1 MSDNKFSVVFDAEN
15 LLSAQIRVIATQL
28 DELRAT
34 ADNAA
39 RPVNR
44 IVNSLSKLTTLDYDT
59 AKTGLSAINRQLAKM
74 SEINPDNL
82 ERVFGVF
89 RNLKLNTIASQME
102 RIANASSGVA
112 KAVASVPSASVSQ
125 PIVTSYPIRP
135 AMSGVVGNY
144 GRPQKF
150 FSLNRMGEFDTDG
163 GSTVGIGGIDNKLSS
178 EAKSIASEIDQLS
191 NKLASISKPIISTA
205 NALKKLTTLNYEKSV
220 DGLQELHSELFK
232 ISKIDATK
240 IERISNALRKLNVT
254 RSTSARNQQNILGAT
269 SSNSLQGTLQ
279 QIRNVQVAGALNNP
293 FINYQQ
299 RPSGLLIPSTNIAG
313 YQQSASGLMLP
324 AGGFGGFGGGGGG
337 FGGGGGGGGGF
348 GGDGGGNSFFTSKMK
363 MPVALSNLMNI
374 VSVYN
379 SLTFAI
385 GTLSMAFDNLTQYIT
400 EANNVTKQL
409 ATIQAVAAQEG
420 VYKLDSATERY
431 SHTVREAI
439 RNQMMFGGSL
449 NDNLN
454 SMLKFQ
460 QISMAEGV
468 DVRQLN
474 QISQL
479 LSLRDPVQG
488 IEGATIALQE
498 LFSGDPVSLRRRFE
512 LPASDINKIAN
523 ESGNASKQIRMLTQV
538 LAEQGITLDVLNA
551 RLNTTAQTY
560 DQLASNAKNL
570 SIITGQQMAS
580 ALEGQADTLN
590 KVIATI
596 VSGGIRDLD
605 VSAENPFTALLM
617 GMSNLHARF
626 FAQLTGGQT
635 DLQREIAATNVEQ
648 GVLLSEGIR
657 LSTEYGRAYSD
668 LVRAYADGRTELEKQ
683 LALTRAIQSAQ
694 GQEQMVLS
702 VSDEDLQ
709 QQMKSIEQN
718 RIQTAT
724 TMLLTA
730 AVQAYSEGNRNAA
743 STLAQVMQIQGDESI
758 SATEKAQALIDAQIA
773 LNGVTQE
780 SANAIFGLSSK
791 ITELSNKYR
800 DLITSQIESLQQ
812 SQMQV
817 EVEEHMISLAQSLI
831 DGNFNLSNV
840 ISKLAVRFGITNGT
854 AIEYL
859 TTLYELDKFVPK
871 IIQNMGVVNDYI
883 NMHQDVFR
891 ISEENI
897 KKAVQNFLDKF
908 KDTEKAVKER
918 NDVVRNN
925 NDQLLKIEKDTL
937 DKLIAYDEEAYRKRI
952 RALQAFYSET
962 VLVQQKRQ
970 YEMTANNLDLV
981 EGRNNKLDLK
991 EKQRLL
997 ARENI
1002 EAYASLQL
1010 NEAIKKANEFAI
1022 NSSASFAKEYL
1033 SIQQERIG
1041 ETESLNYKLH
1051 DTMVRLEGDTSAQE
1065 RAKQIHAQAIS
1076 ELETYYS
1083 TRVGLA
1089 EAAARDESEAERSQ
1103 RSTIIDDA
1111 IKGVMELQNVDEKQ
1125 RQTVIEGLQ
1134 FTKTAITD
1142 LSKTYVDK
1150 IDAMRG
1156 SLELLAKA
1164 MRDIGNATNILTPE
1178 QMNAF
1183 NNMPS
1188 GIGRVNGQDVN
1199 VTNTNTENTFTEVNV
1214 GGISVN
1220 VTTQADPNEIARAVL
1235 GILNS
1240 QIGTRSS

>member
-112 KAVASVPSASVSQ
+112 KAVSSVPSTSISQ
-125 PIVTSYPIRP
+125 PIVTSYPMRP
-135 AMSGVVGNY
+135 AMVGVGTGLPGVG
-144 GRPQKF
+144 GRPQQF
-150 FSLNRMGEFDTDG
+150 FAPDTG
-163 GSTVGIGGIDNKLSS
+163 GRSTVGIGGIDNKLSS

-191 NKLASISKPIISTA
+191 NKLASISKPIIGTA
-205 NALKKLTTLNYEKSV
+205 NALKKLTALNYEKAV
-220 DGLQELHSELFK
+220 NGLQELHSELSK
-232 ISKIDATK
+232 IAKIDATQ
-240 IERISNALRKLNVT
+240 IERIANALRKLNVT
-254 RSTSARNQQNILGAT
+254 RSASTRNQQNILGAT
-269 SSNSLQGTLQ
+269 SSNPLQGTLQ
-279 QIRNVQVAGALNNP
+279 QIRNTQVAGALNNP

-299 RPSGLLIPSTNIAG
+299 RPSGLLIPATNVAG
-313 YQQSASGLMLP
+313 YQQGASGLMLP
-324 AGGFGGFGGGGGG
+324 AGMGGAGTGSGSGFGRGGGGL
-337 FGGGGGGGGGF
+337 GGGTGTGGGSNF
-348 GGDGGGNSFFTSKMK
+348 LNQRIR
-363 MPVALSNLMNI
+363 MPVSLSNIMQI

-385 GTLSMAFDNLTQYIT
+385 GTLAMAFDNLTQYIT

-431 SHTVREAI
+431 SRTIREALK
-439 RNQMMFGGSL
+439 NQMMFGGSL

-460 QISMAEGV
+460 QISMSQGV

-512 LPASDINKIAN
+512 LPASDINEIAKA
-523 ESGNASKQIRMLTQV
+523 SGNASKQIRMLTQV

-560 DQLASNAKNL
+560 DQLSANAENL
-570 SIITGQQMAS
+570 SIITGQQAAS
-580 ALEGQADTLN
+580 FFENQADQLN
-590 KVIATI
+590 KFIAVIN
-596 VSGGIRDLD
+596 SGGIQDLD
-605 VSAENPFTALLM
+605 VSKENPINALI
-617 GMSNLHARF
+617 MSAINLNARLIS
-626 FAQLTGGQT
+626 QITGSQT

-683 LALTRAIQSAQ
+683 LALMLAIQTAQMQKPMVVSTSA
-694 GQEQMVLS
+694 
-702 VSDEDLQ
+702 EDLQ
-709 QQMKSIEQN
+709 QQQQTIEQN
-718 RIQTAT
+718 RKQTAT

-730 AVQAYSEGNRNAA
+730 ATQAYAEGNLTAA
-743 STLAQVMQIQGDESI
+743 STLAKVMQIQGDSSM
-758 SATEKAQALIDAQIA
+758 SAEQMAQQLIDAQMA

-780 SANAIFGLSSK
+780 GANAIFGLS
-791 ITELSNKYR
+791 NGYR
-800 DLITSQIESLQQ
+800 DLIQSQMQSLQQ
-812 SQMQV
+812 SQMQADIDKYMV
-817 EVEEHMISLAQSLI
+817 SLAERLT
-831 DGNFNLSNV
+831 DGKFNLARV
-840 ISKLAVRFGITNGT
+840 ISELAVRFNITNEM
-854 AIEYL
+854 AVQYL
-859 TTLYELDKFVPK
+859 ATLYEIDNFVPK
-871 IIQNMGVVNDYI
+871 IIGNIGVMGAYI
-883 NMHQDVFR
+883 NMHQSMFNADKLQKAAQDFLKV
-891 ISEENI
+891 SEDAGA
-897 KKAVQNFLDKF
+897 KVAGVARD
-908 KDTEKAVKER
+908 
-918 NDVVRNN
+918 N
-925 NDQLLKIEKDTL
+925 NDQLLRIEKDAL
-937 DKLIAYDEEAYRKRI
+937 AKLVAFDEEAYRKRI

-962 VLVQQKRQ
+962 VLIQQKRQ

-981 EGRNNKLDLK
+981 EGKNNKLDLE
-991 EKQRLL
+991 EKRRLL

-1002 EAYASLQL
+1002 EAYGSLQL
-1010 NEAIKKANEFAI
+1010 NEAIKKANEYAI
-1022 NSSASFAKEYL
+1022 NGSASFAKEYL
-1033 SIQQERIG
+1033 SIQQDRIG
-1041 ETESLNYKLH
+1041 ETESLNWKLH
-1051 DTMVRLEGDTSAQE
+1051 DTLVRLEGDPAAQE
-1065 RAKQIHAQAIS
+1065 RAKQIHADAIS
-1076 ELETYYS
+1076 ELETYYG

-1089 EAAARDESEAERSQ
+1089 EAASRDESEAERKQ
-1103 RSTIIDDA
+1103 RRAIIEDAISAAMELTDVDENKRRNIIDNLTIA
-1111 IKGVMELQNVDEKQ
+1111 GQS
-1125 RQTVIEGLQ
+1125 
-1134 FTKTAITD
+1134 ITD
-1142 LSKTYVDK
+1142 LSTRYVDGV
-1150 IDAMRG
+1150 DAMRG

-1164 MRDIGNATNILTPE
+1164 MRDVRDSANILTPQ

-1183 NNMPS
+1183 NNLPS
-1188 GIGRVNGQDVN
+1188 GIGN
-1199 VTNTNTENTFTEVNV
+1199 VTGGQVQVNNTEVSV
-1214 GGISVN
+1214 GGITVN
-1220 VTTQADPNEIARAVL
+1220 VTTQADPNEIAKIVL
-1235 GILNS
+1235 NTIQKQL
-1240 QIGTRSS
+1240 TVRSS